1 MTDKNL
7 NTKENK
13 NTPPSNWVET
23 TLGEVADIVTDYV
36 ANGSFASLKDNV
48 TYLKNGYARL
58 IRLVDH
64 KRNYSDDAVF
74 VSENSYNFLKKSKL
88 FPNDIIISN
97 VGEYSGT
104 VFRVPNL
111 NIPMTLGPNAIL
123 IKFGDS
129 NDFMYYFLTSP
140 LGQHL
145 VNSIKSGS
153 ANPKFNKT
161 DFKKIKF
168 LLPPLPEQQ
177 AIASVLSSVDDKIE
191 LLREENKTLEEIGK
205 TIFKEWFGNYG
216 LDDFVKAH
224 EILEF
229 EKGVEIGSK
238 NYFENK
244 NNLEN
249 PEMFYRVGDI
259 ANNGNNSSLYCEKD
273 LLKNRIFKKD
283 DVLVSFDG
291 TIGRVFV
298 GGNGGYSSGIRKVF
312 DKNKKIKSSFL
323 YFWAKSEQVQ
333 ETISLYSEGTTIQH
347 AGKSIP
353 YLEIISNQENIDE
366 ITESL
371 NSIFIKILDN
381 LDQIQYLARSRDELL
396 PKLTSGQIR
405 VNNFNKN

>member
-1 MTDKNL
+1 
-7 NTKENK
+7 
-13 NTPPSNWVET
+13 
-23 TLGEVADIVTDYV
+23 
-36 ANGSFASLKDNV
+36 
-48 TYLKNGYARL
+48 
-58 IRLVDH
+58 
-64 KRNYSDDAVF
+64 
-74 VSENSYNFLKKSKL
+74 
-88 FPNDIIISN
+88 
-97 VGEYSGT
+97 
-104 VFRVPNL
+104 
-111 NIPMTLGPNAIL
+111 MTLGPNAIL

-177 AIASVLSSVDDKIE
+177 AIASVLSSFDDKIE